1 MGRARAGR
9 IPGHECT
16 MRVYM
21 EINVWRGVWP
31 LAGRGRYMHSH
42 GAVRGRRYS
51 GTIQR
56 YRVLGAILYENKQN
70 INENT
75 TYPFEISGQASLD
88 SFSATLGSLFTI

>member
-1 MGRARAGR
+1 MYYASVHGNKWGGCGLLLVEGRD
-9 IPGHECT
+9 
-16 MRVYM
+16 
-21 EINVWRGVWP
+21 
-31 LAGRGRYMHSH
+31 MHSH

-75 TYPFEISGQASLD
+75 TYPFKISGQASLD
-88 SFSATLGSLFTI
+88 SFSATLGSLLTI